1 MYEVRPDTIKVWTK
15 STPDESEFQSAVI
28 LKRGNYRC
36 DEYVFVQPARFE
48 SEEASLEELARE
60 LLPRYSGKGGKAAL
74 SREAV
79 SANMQ
84 AFKRLVKRKEALRID
99 PQAFKKFCLEKKRRR
114 DAGGAGDAEAV
125 GEGGHPSVVK
135 EEHQGGEKKR
145 KRDTGDAGDAEAVG
159 KRGHL
164 SVVKEEH

>member
-114 DAGGAGDAEAV
+114 DAGDAGDAEAV

-145 KRDTGDAGDAEAVG
+145 KRVTGDAGDAEAVG